1 MSAEGHGGAAQAGP
15 VHAGALHADPAQVP
29 RRQPA
34 ERDRLG
40 PPGAARY
47 ADRDRADERADGE
60 SARGDRDGSRDDDGS
75 AHDGRDPGRD
85 GRGDRAGGR
94 AGREGQGSRDAGRGD
109 RGEGAGGAE
118 DRDEAAERA
127 RAEWEERQRREGERF
142 REAMRDPV
150 AADGAAG
157 GAGGARAAN
166 RSRSEGRARFTVR
179 GNGSV
184 FDRSRFGHAHFG
196 DVHVGAGD
204 RGSAVLGE
212 VPEEELARLS
222 STFRAPEGYRV
233 LKEALREHRV
243 LVVVGAPGTGRRTTA
258 LCLLEQL
265 TGAVRKAGRPTAG
278 TRLTIPTAPDGDTR
292 PDEGD
297 EGEGDAVP
305 DGDALPGK
313 DTDTDLTPGQVTRL
327 DVSSLGHILRDPA
340 TVARRVAPGGGF
352 VLHLPDA
359 PGDWTP
365 PSEAHL
371 DALATA
377 LARRDA
383 YAVLVASPSTPAGPL
398 LTGRHA
404 LRCPSVPAPELLSW
418 HLTRRLADAPGKK
431 RNEQGKE
438 GKEGKEADPETLD
451 RGERILRHPLLRQA
465 LGIPL
470 DRLRPAETDALA
482 ALVVRHLRGELT
494 RAELLDRCGDMAR
507 AQVQAWF
514 ADARH
519 RPTATDRADEAAR
532 ALLRQAA
539 FRVALAVLDG
549 EAFSAVADAADLLA
563 RELLTARTPGQE
575 PGRLVFA
582 EDWDG
587 LLAAAR
593 AEFGE
598 SEDESLAGV
607 PLPVR
612 TVRYQ
617 GEAFAGAVLA
627 EVWQS
632 HHAARAPI
640 VRWLRALADD
650 PRPQVWVRAALAAGE
665 LSTADPGYGFVELVS
680 PLACA
685 RSARRR
691 YAAATAL
698 DQAGRREPYRTA
710 VRAVV
715 EEWAHADEA
724 GLRWT
729 AALALGHGRIEPDT
743 RTAVELLGR
752 LGVRDEGRHLQV
764 ASYAL
769 ARLAAGSRA
778 AETLTLLGEWA
789 VEAAGDRRELSLLTG
804 VRLCIAPCDDYWEP
818 EGAGPDLDPQGDR
831 RDGDAGGVGGSDDV
845 ADGVAADPDGEPGDG
860 GTAPVEPSGPP
871 RKPRRPGRVGMGP
884 STGRAAG
891 IRIPGLWRT
900 VPGRPAVP
908 RADVAAVDAELGR
921 LRDWPLALAIA
932 VTVPEA
938 AGPLAA
944 LLWRVFDSHLSGERA
959 LDGLSSWLRAA
970 EQDAASAA
978 GGELLRALVW
988 FLPLLV
994 REERDWQRL
1003 TWVLEALAAEPGE
1016 PMDARFVGHVLDAVG
1031 AGLRGRGGEQP

>member
-1 MSAEGHGGAAQAGP
+1 MSAEGQGRAAQAGP
-15 VHAGALHADPAQVP
+15 VHAGAMHAGAAQVP
-29 RRQPA
+29 QHQPA

-40 PPGAARY
+40 PPGAERY

-60 SARGDRDGSRDDDGS
+60 SARGDRDGSRDGHDS
-75 AHDGRDPGRD
+75 AHDGRGTGRD
-85 GRGDRAGGR
+85 GRGDRPGGR
-94 AGREGQGSRDAGRGD
+94 DGRDGREGQGSRDAGRGD
-109 RGEGAGGAE
+109 RAEGAGGVE
-118 DRDEAAERA
+118 GRDEAAERA

-196 DVHVGAGD
+196 DVHVGAGES
-204 RGSAVLGE
+204 GSAVLGE
-212 VPEEELARLS
+212 VPEEELMRLGRA
-222 STFRAPEGYRV
+222 FRAPEGYRV
-233 LKEALREHRV
+233 LKEALRERRV

-265 TGAVRKAGRPTAG
+265 TGAVRKAARPTAG
-278 TRLTIPTAPDGDTR
+278 TRLTVPADPDGNTR

-297 EGEGDAVP
+297 GGDGDAVP
-305 DGDALPGK
+305 DGATLPGK
-313 DTDTDLTPGQVTRL
+313 GRGKGTDADLAPGQVTRL

-359 PGDWTP
+359 PGDWIP

-371 DALATA
+371 DALAAA

-383 YAVLVASPSTPAGPL
+383 YAVLVASPSTPAGTL

-418 HLTRRLADAPGKK
+418 HLARRLVDAP
-431 RNEQGKE
+431 
-438 GKEGKEADPETLD
+438 GKEADPETLD

-519 RPTATDRADEAAR
+519 RPTATDGADEAAR

-563 RELLTARTPGQE
+563 AELLTARTPGQE
-575 PGRLVFA
+575 PGRPVFA

-698 DQAGRREPYRTA
+698 DQAGRREPCRTA

-715 EEWAHADEA
+715 DEWAHADET

-818 EGAGPDLDPQGDR
+818 EGPGPDLDPRSDR
-831 RDGDAGGVGGSDDV
+831 RDGGGGGVGGGDV
-845 ADGVAADPDGEPGDG
+845 AGGVDVDRDGEPGEG
-860 GTAPVEPSGPP
+860 ETAPVYPSGPA

-891 IRIPGLWRT
+891 VRFPGLWRT

-932 VTVPEA
+932 VTVPAA

-970 EQDAASAA
+970 EQDAATAA

-1003 TWVLEALAAEPGE
+1003 TWVLEALAADPGE
-1016 PMDARFVGHVLDAVG
+1016 PMDERFVGHVLDAVG

>member
-1 MSAEGHGGAAQAGP
+1 
-15 VHAGALHADPAQVP
+15 
-29 RRQPA
+29 
-34 ERDRLG
+34 
-40 PPGAARY
+40 
-47 ADRDRADERADGE
+47 
-60 SARGDRDGSRDDDGS
+60 
-75 AHDGRDPGRD
+75 
-85 GRGDRAGGR
+85 
-94 AGREGQGSRDAGRGD
+94 
-109 RGEGAGGAE
+109 
-118 DRDEAAERA
+118 
-127 RAEWEERQRREGERF
+127 
-142 REAMRDPV
+142 MRDPV
-150 AADGAAG
+150 AADGA
-157 GAGGARAAN
+157 AGGARAAN

-196 DVHVGAGD
+196 DVHVGAGES
-204 RGSAVLGE
+204 GSAVLGE
-212 VPEEELARLS
+212 VPEEELMRLGRA
-222 STFRAPEGYRV
+222 FRAPEGYRV
-233 LKEALREHRV
+233 LKEALRERRV

-265 TGAVRKAGRPTAG
+265 TGAVRKAARPTAG
-278 TRLTIPTAPDGDTR
+278 TRLTVPADPDGNTR

-297 EGEGDAVP
+297 GGDGGDGDAVP
-305 DGDALPGK
+305 DGATLPGK
-313 DTDTDLTPGQVTRL
+313 GTDTDLAPGQVTRL

-359 PGDWTP
+359 PGDWIP

-371 DALATA
+371 DALAAA

-383 YAVLVASPSTPAGPL
+383 YAVLVASPSTPAGAL

-418 HLTRRLADAPGKK
+418 HLARRLADAPGK
-431 RNEQGKE
+431 EGKGK

-519 RPTATDRADEAAR
+519 RPTATDGADEAAR

-563 RELLTARTPGQE
+563 AELLTARTPGQE
-575 PGRLVFA
+575 PGRPVFA

-698 DQAGRREPYRTA
+698 DQAGRREPCRTA

-715 EEWAHADEA
+715 DEWAHADET

-818 EGAGPDLDPQGDR
+818 EGPGPDLDPRSDR
-831 RDGDAGGVGGSDDV
+831 RDGDGGGVDV
-845 ADGVAADPDGEPGDG
+845 DRDGEPGEG
-860 GTAPVEPSGPP
+860 ETAPVDPSGPT

-884 STGRAAG
+884 STGWAAG
-891 IRIPGLWRT
+891 VRFPGLWRT

-932 VTVPEA
+932 VTVPAA

-970 EQDAASAA
+970 EQDAETAA

-1003 TWVLEALAAEPGE
+1003 TWVLEALAADPGE
-1016 PMDARFVGHVLDAVG
+1016 PMDERFVGHVLDAVG